1 MEKAGKQVA
10 AAAILAAGIVIAG
23 WLLYRGVVHFK
34 DSDRVVSVK
43 GLSEKEVKADR
54 AIWPLVYKLAG
65 NDVASLY
72 NTIEN
77 NNAKIVSFLVSNGI
91 AEDEITVSPAEVVD
105 MDAERYVSQGVKY
118 RFNVTSVLTV
128 STDKVDLV
136 VELMSRQ
143 GDLLRQGIAVGS
155 GDDYRYRTQFLYTS
169 ESLNGIKPVMIE
181 EATRN
186 ARVAAEKF
194 ARDSESRLGKIKRA
208 NQGQFSI
215 SDRDANTPYIKTVR
229 VVTSVDYL
237 LKD

>member
-72 NTIEN
+72 NTLEN
-77 NNAKIVSFLVSNGI
+77 NNAKLVSFLVSNGI

-155 GDDYRYRTQFLYTS
+155 GDDYR
-169 ESLNGIKPVMIE
+169 
-181 EATRN
+181 
-186 ARVAAEKF
+186 
-194 ARDSESRLGKIKRA
+194 
-208 NQGQFSI
+208 
-215 SDRDANTPYIKTVR
+215 
-229 VVTSVDYL
+229 
-237 LKD
+237 